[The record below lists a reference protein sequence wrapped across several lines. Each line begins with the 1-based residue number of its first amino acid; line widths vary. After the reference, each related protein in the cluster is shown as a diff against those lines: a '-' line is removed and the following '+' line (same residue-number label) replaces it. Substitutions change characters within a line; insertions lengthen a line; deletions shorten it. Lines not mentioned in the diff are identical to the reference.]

1 MERQLKLN
9 IILQSSVYKVKKDL
23 GISGLIF
30 FNQPDILLT
39 EKICDWVTFYLVL
52 GDCNIR
58 HCLEFVLCEYLAHFW
73 IRVVVKHTKEDWIFK
88 RGLVFSVRIL
98 NTIVLGLDCRAVIA
112 SCFYRVVDNNI
123 IGTWVFKYELPVSL
137 LMGER

>member
-52 GDCNIR
+52 GDC
-58 HCLEFVLCEYLAHFW
+58 
-73 IRVVVKHTKEDWIFK
+73 D
-88 RGLVFSVRIL
+88 VR
-98 NTIVLGLDCRAVIA
+98 
-112 SCFYRVVDNNI
+112 
-123 IGTWVFKYELPVSL
+123 
-137 LMGER
+137 